1 MYIISESLSA
11 LHKSMSSTSEIW
23 WESAA
28 GMKKEKSFK
37 VLERGRFWLFYVLHG
52 LDTHAIVCS
61 AYAISTDMKC
71 VLKLVLFF

>member
-1 MYIISESLSA
+1 MCIIISESLSA

-28 GMKKEKSFK
+28 GMKKEKSFQ
-37 VLERGRFWLFYVLHG
+37 VFFLLERGRSW

-61 AYAISTDMKC
+61 AYAISTDMKR